1 MTEMLRTLLCGA
13 LLITAIPALADDAP
27 VSRVPRISDHPSDP
41 VLKQLFDDTRARGG
55 QIINL
60 HLVQG
65 HAPKLAKARREMAY
79 AIRFETVTPALM
91 REVAIIR
98 TGQIVGSTY
107 EHNQHVPL
115 AKACGFSDAQ
125 LNALESW
132 KASNLFDDRTR
143 ALLGYV
149 DAVVGNRGD
158 VDDATY
164 GAFAKHFTPQEIVE
178 ITMIVGNYVAT
189 GLLTKALKVQVE
201 TDGRGA
207 VRGRC

>member
-13 LLITAIPALADDAP
+13 LLAVAVPALAEDAP
-27 VSRVPRISDHPSDP
+27 VSRVPRISDHPTDP
-41 VLKQLFDDTRARGG
+41 VLKQMFDDTRVRGG
-55 QIINL
+55 QIINIY
-60 HLVQG
+60 LVQG
-65 HAPKLAKARREMAY
+65 HAPKLAKARREVAY

-115 AKACGFSDAQ
+115 AKACGFSDEQ
-125 LNALESW
+125 LNALPSW
-132 KASNLFDDRTR
+132 KASNLFDDKTR
-143 ALLGYV
+143 SLLGYV
-149 DAVVGNRGD
+149 DAVVGNRGE

-164 GAFAKHFTPQEIVE
+164 DAFAKNFTPQEIVE

-189 GLLTKALKVQVE
+189 GLLTKALKVQAE
-201 TDGRGA
+201 TDGRA
-207 VRGRC
+207 SVRSRC